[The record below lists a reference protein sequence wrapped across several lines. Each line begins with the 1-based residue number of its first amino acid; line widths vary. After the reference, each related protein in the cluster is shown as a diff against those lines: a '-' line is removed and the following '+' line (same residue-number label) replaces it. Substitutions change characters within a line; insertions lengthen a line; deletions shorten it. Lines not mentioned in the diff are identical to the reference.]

1 MKEFLKHARS
11 FVLRGLLAIIPL
23 YLSWLAVKFIY
34 IIVDRPVAQ
43 KIEELVGFRVYG
55 IGILITIILLYF
67 IGLLV
72 SNVVGK
78 QLFKILENV
87 FNRIP
92 ILKTTY
98 QVGKQLSDTFS
109 LSEKQAFKKA
119 VIVNC
124 LQKDIYAIGFV
135 TGSVLDKRN
144 GHNLVKVFVPTTPN
158 PTTGFVFLIRESDVI
173 DPGWTIDEAVR
184 LVISAGIIG
193 PDEIKKKHS

>member
-1 MKEFLKHARS
+1 MKDFLKHARS
-11 FVLRGLLAIIPL
+11 YVLRGLLAIIPL

-34 IIVDRPVAQ
+34 IIVDRPVAEQ
-43 KIEELVGFRVYG
+43 MEHWVGFRVYG

-67 IGLLV
+67 VGLLV

-78 QLFKILENV
+78 QLFKLLESI

-124 LQKDIYAIGFV
+124 LQKDVYAIGFV
-135 TGSVLDKRN
+135 TGSVYDQRT
-144 GHNLVKVFVPTTPN
+144 GIDLVKVFVPTTPN
-158 PTTGFVFLIRESDVI
+158 PTTGFVFLIKESEII

-193 PDEIKKKHS
+193 PEEIKKVSS

>member
-1 MKEFLKHARS
+1 MKDFLKHARS
-11 FVLRGLLAIIPL
+11 YVLRGLLAIIPL

-34 IIVDRPVAQ
+34 IIVDRPVAEKMEQ
-43 KIEELVGFRVYG
+43 FVGFRVYG
-55 IGILITIILLYF
+55 IGIMITIVLLYF

-78 QLFKILENV
+78 QLFKLLESI

-119 VIVNC
+119 VIVDY
-124 LQKDIYAIGFV
+124 LKTGIYGIGFV
-135 TGSVLDKRN
+135 TGTV
-144 GHNLVKVFVPTTPN
+144 HNHRTGEKLIKVFLPTVPN
-158 PTTGFVFLIRESDVI
+158 PTTGFVVLIKESEII
-173 DPGWTIDEAVR
+173 DPGWTVDEAVR

-193 PDEIKKKHS
+193 PEEIKKINS

>member
-1 MKEFLKHARS
+1 MKDFLKHARS
-11 FVLRGLLAIIPL
+11 YVLRGLLAIIPL

-34 IIVDRPVAQ
+34 IIVDRPVAEKMEQ
-43 KIEELVGFRVYG
+43 FVGFRVYG
-55 IGILITIILLYF
+55 IGIMITIILLYF

-78 QLFKILENV
+78 QIFKLLENI

-119 VIVNC
+119 VIVNH
-124 LQKDIYAIGFV
+124 LQSGIHIIGFV
-135 TGSVLDKRN
+135 TGFVLNQRTGEK
-144 GHNLVKVFVPTTPN
+144 LIKVFVPTVPN
-158 PTTGFVFLIRESDVI
+158 PTTGFVVLIKESEII
-173 DPGWTIDEAVR
+173 DPGWTVDEGIR

-193 PDEIKKKHS
+193 PEEIKKIHL

>member
-1 MKEFLKHARS
+1 MKDFLKHARS
-11 FVLRGLLAIIPL
+11 YMLRGLLAIIPL

-34 IIVDRPVAQ
+34 IIVDRPVAEKMEQ
-43 KIEELVGFRVYG
+43 FVGFRVYG
-55 IGILITIILLYF
+55 IGIMITIILLYF

-78 QLFKILENV
+78 QLFKFLENI

-109 LSEKQAFKKA
+109 LSEKQAFKNA
-119 VIVNC
+119 VIVDC
-124 LQKDIYAIGFV
+124 LKNGIYAIGFV
-135 TGSVLDKRN
+135 TGMV
-144 GHNLVKVFVPTTPN
+144 HNHRTGEKLIKVFVPTVPN
-158 PTTGFVFLIRESDVI
+158 PTTGFVFLIRESEII
-173 DPGWTIDEAVR
+173 DPGWTVDEAIR

-193 PDEIKKKHS
+193 PEEIKNGS

>member
-1 MKEFLKHARS
+1 MKDFLKHARS
-11 FVLRGLLAIIPL
+11 YMLRGLLAIIPL

-34 IIVDRPVAQ
+34 IIVDRPVAEKMEQ
-43 KIEELVGFRVYG
+43 FVGFRVYG
-55 IGILITIILLYF
+55 IGIMITIILLYF

-78 QLFKILENV
+78 QLFKFLENI

-119 VIVNC
+119 VIVDC
-124 LQKDIYAIGFV
+124 LKNGIYAIGFV
-135 TGSVLDKRN
+135 TGMV
-144 GHNLVKVFVPTTPN
+144 HNHRTGEKLIKVFVPTVPN
-158 PTTGFVFLIRESDVI
+158 PTTGFVFLIRESEII
-173 DPGWTIDEAVR
+173 DPGWTVDEAIR

-193 PDEIKKKHS
+193 PEEIKNGS